1 MTTFKRH
8 LATAAQ
14 QLEPRLQL
22 AVEQGKRTQDLQS
35 VRFARAAHNA
45 LWVDALRSAHCTE
58 ASDASHARLWR
69 SRRDESQTSVPLRCD
84 VVEAKRSH

>member
-1 MTTFKRH
+1 MTTFKRY

-22 AVEQGKRTQDLQS
+22 AVEHGKGAQDLQS

-45 LWVDALRSAHCTE
+45 LWVDALRSAPCIE
-58 ASDASHARLWR
+58 ASHSSHARLWR
-69 SRRDESQTSVPLRCD
+69 SRRDESQTSVPLRCG
-84 VVEAKRSH
+84 VVAAKRSH